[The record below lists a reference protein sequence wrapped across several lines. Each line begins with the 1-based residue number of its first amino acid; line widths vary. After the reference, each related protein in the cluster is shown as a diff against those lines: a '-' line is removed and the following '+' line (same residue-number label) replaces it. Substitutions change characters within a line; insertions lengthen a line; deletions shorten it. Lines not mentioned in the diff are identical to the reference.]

1 MNLRLLMLI
10 SQALSVVPAGQ
21 VATAGQSDVTL
32 FMALSRVAEW
42 RLGDFDV
49 QAISN
54 TA

>member
-21 VATAGQSDVTL
+21 VAKADQPDVQL
-32 FMALSRVAEW
+32 FMALASASKQRMV
-42 RLGDFDV
+42 DFSIWDI
-49 QAISN
+49 AN